1 MKKIFL
7 LLVFCSIII
16 IIFLEAGNNFSIKDT
31 TVDINTQQ
39 NYRTIRDTIQKGE
52 TLFDIFKKHKLDMG
66 VLFKLKEASAGVYKL
81 DKVHSDHRY
90 EIVLDDKDQINSFV
104 YSIDDDTILDISNTE
119 TGFSAKKDALEYN
132 IKILHLGGAIKDN
145 LISSIGED
153 SDNIKLALQLSDI
166 FAWDIDFSTD
176 IRNGDIFK
184 TVVQGL
190 YLNGEFRKYGDI
202 LSAEFINDG
211 VTYRAYKF
219 EYNGEAHYYGE
230 DGESLRKAFL
240 KAPLNFRRISS
251 SFSYGRFHPIL
262 KIYRPHHG
270 LDYAAPAGTPVSAV
284 GDGTVNFAGYKGQ
297 YGKLIV
303 IRHANGWETYYGHLS
318 RINRGIKRGLKVE
331 QGQVIGYV
339 GATGL
344 ATGPHLHYEIKINN
358 KPVNPLVVKLP
369 RGKSIPKTLM
379 AEFKQFKN
387 QMDSRLASIAPST
400 FAFDGK
406 GKYGNL

>member
-1 MKKIFL
+1 MKKNFL
-7 LLVFCSIII
+7 LIIFCIII
-16 IIFLEAGNNFSIKDT
+16 IIFLEVGNNFSLKD
-31 TVDINTQQ
+31 VPIDINTQQ
-39 NYRTIRDTIQKGE
+39 NYRTIHDTVQKGE

-81 DKVHSDHRY
+81 GEVHPEHRY
-90 EIVLDDKDQINSFV
+90 KIVFDDDERINSFV
-104 YSIDDDTILDISNTE
+104 YGIDDDTILDISNTE
-119 TGFSAKKDALEYN
+119 AGFSAKKIPIDYD

-145 LISSIGED
+145 LISSMGEG

-166 FAWDIDFSTD
+166 FAWDIDFTTD
-176 IRNGDIFK
+176 IRNGDVFK
-184 TVVQGL
+184 VVVQGL

-211 VTYRAYKF
+211 MTYRAYRF
-219 EYNGEAHYYGE
+219 ECNGKADYYDENGKA
-230 DGESLRKAFL
+230 LRKAFL

-270 LDYAAPAGTPVSAV
+270 LDYAAPVGTPVSTV

-297 YGKLIV
+297 YGKLVV
-303 IRHANGWETYYGHLS
+303 IRHSNGWKTYYGHLS

-344 ATGPHLHYEIKINN
+344 ATGPHLHYEMRVNN
-358 KPVNPLVVKLP
+358 KAVNPLKIKVSGGSAVPGNLK
-369 RGKSIPKTLM
+369 
-379 AEFKQFKN
+379 AEWLRYKN
-387 QMDSRLASIAPST
+387 EMDSKLVSITPSVL
-400 FAFDGK
+400 AFDRGTK
-406 GKYGNL
+406 HGNL